1 MDERLLQFVQA
12 TVVPQYWEAD
22 GGRGARHFND
32 VLAAARRL
40 VGRELD
46 NREFLAVALH
56 DIGVGRKGWSRDSH
70 PEAAL
75 VAIDQDPALE
85 PIRGM
90 VDDEVREAI
99 RRHMADEYRR
109 TGLLGPIHQLL
120 VEADEGVPV
129 WGRDRIVKPVK
140 YWLDGRGQPLDAP
153 TEDVVAHVLKV
164 LRKKASAFKSG
175 EPPFTARFCEV
186 FREEIEQASK
196 WAASVQEGDVLS
208 VMESLAFQSFH
219 DLAPQV
225 WHDGDP
231 CDGCPG
237 GCKVCFFYKQFLDTP
252 MGKRFK

>member
-1 MDERLLQFVQA
+1 MDEHTLQFVQ
-12 TVVPQYWEAD
+12 TVVVPQYWEAPN
-22 GGRGARHFND
+22 GRGARHLND
-32 VLAAARRL
+32 VLASARRL

-46 NREFLAVALH
+46 DREYLAVALH
-56 DIGVGRKGWSRDSH
+56 DVGVGRKGWSRDDH

-85 PIRGM
+85 PVRGL
-90 VDDEVREAI
+90 VDGEVREAI
-99 RRHMADEYRR
+99 RCHMAAQYRQ

-120 VEADEGVPV
+120 VEADEGAPV

-140 YWLDGRGQPLDAP
+140 YWLDGRGMPLDAP

-164 LRKKASAFKSG
+164 LRKKVSAFKSG
-175 EPPFTARFCEV
+175 EPPFTSRYCEV
-186 FREEIEQASK
+186 FREEIEQASEWVNGVGEK
-196 WAASVQEGDVLS
+196 DVLS
-208 VMESLAFQSFH
+208 VMESMAFKSFH

-237 GCKVCFFYKQFLDTP
+237 GCVDCLFYRQFLATP
-252 MGKRFK
+252 MGSRFA